1 MAWMEAM
8 QPLVD
13 EVMQA
18 YIEVSR
24 ALLRASAPAWSN
36 LELTMAQ
43 LRGLFAVANDG
54 PLSIGQVA
62 TAVGIAPP
70 KASVL
75 VDQLVQAALVERA
88 EDPAD
93 RRRMLTR
100 IAPPGADLV
109 ARLRHGRLDQLRA
122 GLEQLNAADRA
133 ALLQGLQALAAVLA
147 GADHAATITAP
158 GLDEQS

>member
-1 MAWMEAM
+1 M

-13 EVMQA
+13 EALQA
-18 YIEVSR
+18 YVEVSR
-24 ALLRASAPAWSN
+24 ALLTASAPTWSG

-70 KASVL
+70 KASLL
-75 VDQLVQAALVERA
+75 VEQLVQAALIERA

-93 RRRMLTR
+93 RRRMLTS
-100 IAPPGADLV
+100 ITPTGAALV
-109 ARLRHGRLDQLRA
+109 ERLRHGRLDHLRA
-122 GLEQLNAADRA
+122 GLEQLGYTDRA
-133 ALLQGLQALAAVLA
+133 ALLQGLQALAAALSAERAVTPAALDA
-147 GADHAATITAP
+147 G
-158 GLDEQS
+158 

>member
-1 MAWMEAM
+1 
-8 QPLVD
+8 
-13 EVMQA
+13 
-18 YIEVSR
+18 
-24 ALLRASAPAWSN
+24 
-36 LELTMAQ
+36 MAQ
-43 LRGLFAVANDG
+43 LRGLFAVANEG

-100 IAPPGADLV
+100 ISPAGAALV
-109 ARLRHGRLDQLRA
+109 ERLRHGRLDRLRDGLQQLS
-122 GLEQLNAADRA
+122 ETDRA
-133 ALLQGLQALAAVLA
+133 ALLQGLQSLAAVLA
-147 GADHAATITAP
+147 DAGEPAHSITISAH
-158 GLDEQS
+158 